1 MTREDTIAAVASP
14 AGTGAVALLR
24 VSGHEAL
31 TVAQKVWRGGELM
44 PRRPRYGSIVDESGL
59 VIDEVLATYFHGP
72 ASFTGEDTVEITCH
86 GGMLVTQRV
95 LEALLRGGA
104 RTAEPGEFTQRA
116 YLNGKLDLT
125 QAEAVMDVI
134 VAQTDA
140 ALRAAQRQLDGAIGA
155 RVTALRDELL
165 GVLAHVEAY
174 IDFPEEDI
182 SPDTGAVLR
191 GNIGSVAAGI
201 TRLLATA
208 DQGRILREGAR
219 TVLAGAPNAGKS
231 SLLNRLLGCE
241 RAIVSDVPGTTRDTI
256 EEVIALRGIPLR
268 LVDTAGLRD
277 VDNAIE
283 REGVA
288 RTRRMVENADLI
300 LEVVDASLPPMPGG
314 RVVVPEESGAKFLLV
329 LNKADLGFHDS
340 WQGREGVAVS
350 CLTGQGMEDL
360 TAAMARVLSGGSQGY
375 TGMEAAVN
383 ARHKACLERAA
394 SSLQAGLRQLDT
406 AAAPEFVAVDL
417 RDSLESLGE
426 IAGRTDTEDLLGV
439 IFSRFC
445 IGK

>member
-1 MTREDTIAAVASP
+1 MTPEDTIAAVASP

-24 VSGHEAL
+24 VSGGDAL
-31 TVAQKVWRGGELM
+31 AVAQRVFRGGSLT
-44 PRRPRYGSIVDESGL
+44 PRRAVYGAACDASGQE
-59 VIDEVLATYFHGP
+59 IDSVLATYFKGP

-86 GGMLVTQRV
+86 GGMLVTRRV
-95 LEALLRGGA
+95 LEALLRSGA
-104 RTAEPGEFTQRA
+104 RAAEPGEFTQRA
-116 YLNGKLDLT
+116 WLNGKLDLT

-134 VAQTDA
+134 SAQTDM
-140 ALRAAQRQLDGAIGA
+140 ALRAAQRQLDGAIGQ

-165 GVLAHVEAY
+165 DVLAHVEAY

-191 GNIGSVAAGI
+191 GNITQVAEGI
-201 TRLLATA
+201 QRLLATA

-241 RAIVSDVPGTTRDTI
+241 RAIVSEIPGTTRDTI
-256 EEVIALRGIPLR
+256 EEVINVQGVPLR
-268 LVDTAGLRD
+268 LVDTAGLRESGD
-277 VDNAIE
+277 VIE

-288 RTRRMVENADLI
+288 RTRRMVENADLL
-300 LEVVDASLPPMPGG
+300 LEVVDASQPPAE
-314 RVVVPEESGAKFLLV
+314 RVAVPPESGVKVLLV
-329 LNKADLGFHDS
+329 LNKTDLGLHET
-340 WQGREGVAVS
+340 WRGAGGVEVS
-350 CLTGQGMEDL
+350 CLTGQGIDTL
-360 TAAMARVLSGGSQGY
+360 TAAMVGMLDGGAGF

-394 SSLQAGLRQLDT
+394 AALSAGLQQLD
-406 AAAPEFVAVDL
+406 AGAAPEFVSMDL
-417 RDSLESLGE
+417 RDALTALGE
-426 IAGRTDTEDLLGV
+426 VAGLVSTEDLLGV

>member
-1 MTREDTIAAVASP
+1 MTPEDTIAAVASP

-24 VSGHEAL
+24 VSGGGAL
-31 TVAQKVWRGGELM
+31 AVAQRVFRGGSLT
-44 PRRPRYGSIVDESGL
+44 PRRAVYGTVCDASGQE
-59 VIDEVLATYFHGP
+59 IDSVLATYFQGP

-86 GGMLVTQRV
+86 GGMLVTRRV
-95 LEALLRGGA
+95 LEALLRSGA
-104 RTAEPGEFTQRA
+104 RAAEPGEFTQRA
-116 YLNGKLDLT
+116 WLNGKLDLT

-134 VAQTDA
+134 SAQTDM
-140 ALRAAQRQLDGAIGA
+140 ALRAAQRQLDGAIGQ

-165 GVLAHVEAY
+165 DVLAHVEAY

-191 GNIGSVAAGI
+191 GNITQVAGGI
-201 TRLLATA
+201 QRLLATA

-241 RAIVSDVPGTTRDTI
+241 RAIVSEIPGTTRDTI
-256 EEVIALRGIPLR
+256 EEVINVQGVPLR
-268 LVDTAGLRD
+268 LVDTAGLRESGD
-277 VDNAIE
+277 VIE
-283 REGVA
+283 QEGVA
-288 RTRRMVENADLI
+288 RTRRMVENADLL
-300 LEVVDASLPPMPGG
+300 LEVVDASQPPAE
-314 RVVVPEESGAKFLLV
+314 RVAVPAESGVKVLLV
-329 LNKADLGFHDS
+329 LNKTDLGLHEA
-340 WQGREGVAVS
+340 WRVAGGVEVS
-350 CLTGQGMEDL
+350 CLTGQGIDTL
-360 TAAMARVLSGGSQGY
+360 TAAMVGMLDGGAGF

-394 SSLQAGLRQLDT
+394 AALSAGLQQLD
-406 AAAPEFVAVDL
+406 AGAAPEFVSMDL
-417 RDSLESLGE
+417 RDALTALGE
-426 IAGRTDTEDLLGV
+426 VAGLVSTEDLLGV

>member
-1 MTREDTIAAVASP
+1 MTREDTIAAVATP
-14 AGTGAVALLR
+14 AGTGAVSLLR
-24 VSGHEAL
+24 VSGPMAL
-31 TVAQKVWRGGELM
+31 AAARKVWKGRELQL
-44 PRRPRYGSIVDESGL
+44 RQAVYGSIVDKSGQA
-59 VIDEVLATYFHGP
+59 IDTGLATLFKGP

-86 GGMLVTQRV
+86 GGILVTQRV
-95 LEALLRGGA
+95 LEALLGAGA
-104 RTAEPGEFTQRA
+104 RAAEPGEFTLRA

-134 VAQTDA
+134 SAQTDA
-140 ALRAAQRQLDGAIGA
+140 ALRAAQRQLEGVIGA

-182 SPDTGAVLR
+182 SPDTGALLR
-191 GNIGSVAAGI
+191 GNIVEVASGI

-208 DQGRILREGAR
+208 DRGRILREGAR

-241 RAIVSDVPGTTRDTI
+241 RAIVSAVPGTTRDTI
-256 EEVIALRGIPLR
+256 EEVISLQGIPLR
-268 LVDTAGLRD
+268 LVDTAGLREVED
-277 VDNAIE
+277 AVE

-300 LEVVDASLPPMPGG
+300 LEVVDASEPLNGRMAVPGETG
-314 RVVVPEESGAKFLLV
+314 VRFLLV
-329 LNKADLGFHDS
+329 LNKADLGIHSS
-340 WQGREGVAVS
+340 WNGSEGVAVS
-350 CLTGQGMEDL
+350 CLTGQGMDDL
-360 TAAMARVLSGGSQGY
+360 TAAMARLLSGGGHEF

-394 SSLQAGLRQLDT
+394 AALHAALTQLDDG
-406 AAAPEFVAVDL
+406 AAPEFVAVDL
-417 RDSLESLGE
+417 HEALNALGE
-426 IAGRTDTEDLLGV
+426 VAGRTDTEDLLGV